1 MKCVRCGQP
10 IRPGDAG
17 VKAVTVPDP
26 LYPQSAKRFFT
37 QWEHSKC
44 PTTRPE
50 RPAA

>member
-26 LYPQSAKRFFT
+26 FYRGTNKRLLV
-37 QWEHSKC
+37 QWQHSKC
-44 PTTRPE
+44 PQPQPPR
-50 RPAA
+50 AA